1 MKKTAIRRALREY
14 RTEKCGIKMAIYE
27 VLNELG
33 IYGVEFS
40 SKDVCPKALVIWNGQ
55 SKTISVQ
62 FLRLNDNVMELKDWD
77 DPKAGWLKASF
88 GLADDNVNLML
99 DPEDV
104 SMALLTE
111 DLIWE
116 ERAYK

>member
-33 IYGVEFS
+33 IHGVEFN
-40 SKDVCPKALVIWNGQ
+40 SKDACPKALVIWEGQ
-55 SKTISVQ
+55 SKTISVR
-62 FLRLNDNVMELKDWD
+62 FLRLNDNVMELKSWD
-77 DPKAGWLKASF
+77 DPKTGWAKASF
-88 GLADDNVNLML
+88 GLTDSVINCML

-104 SMALLTE
+104 SMALLAE
-111 DLIWE
+111 DLLWE

>member
-33 IYGVEFS
+33 IHGVEFN
-40 SKDVCPKALVIWNGQ
+40 SKDACPKALVIWEGH
-55 SKTISVQ
+55 SKFIPVH
-62 FLRLNDNVMELKDWD
+62 FLRLNDNVMELKNWD
-77 DPKAGWLKASF
+77 DPKAGWFKASF
-88 GLADDNVNLML
+88 GLTDNDMNFML

-104 SMALLTE
+104 SMALLAE
-111 DLIWE
+111 DLLWE